1 MYLSFYG
8 LSRKPFDNVPNPEF
22 YFETAKTRETLECL
36 RFSTLQ
42 EGAIALLSG
51 KAGCG
56 KTLLL
61 RMLMKELE
69 PRCEIACLSGA
80 LDTPEEFLSELVY
93 QLGANGA
100 GGGKVDL
107 SRKVGEVLFHA
118 LDSGKRSFIVLD
130 EVTGMIREEVAREVA
145 KIADLQLDDRSL
157 ASILIADDG
166 TIESQLPSSRL
177 RARVTVIA
185 RTVPLSLTESISY
198 MDHRL
203 TVAGG
208 GPELFTPDAK
218 LAIAAASG
226 GVPGRISALADL
238 SLYLGAREKV
248 RPVDIRVIDAAISRS
263 MRNEVQG
270 SPQET

>member
-8 LSRKPFDNVPNPEF
+8 LARKPFDNVPDPEF
-22 YFETAKTRETLECL
+22 YFETAKTREALECL

-42 EGAIALLSG
+42 EGAISLLSG
-51 KAGCG
+51 RDGCG
-56 KTLLL
+56 KTLFL

-80 LDTPEEFLSELVY
+80 LDTPEEFLSELVH
-93 QLGANGA
+93 QLGGNGA
-100 GGGKVDL
+100 GGGRVEL
-107 SRKVGEVLFHA
+107 SRKAGEMLFHA
-118 LDSGKRSFIVLD
+118 LDSGKRSFLVFD
-130 EVTGMIREEVAREVA
+130 EVTGMNREEVAREVA

-185 RTVPLSLTESISY
+185 RTGPLSLTESISY

-203 TVAGG
+203 TAAGG
-208 GPELFTPDAK
+208 GPELFTGDAK
-218 LAIAAASG
+218 SAIAAAAG
-226 GVPGRISALADL
+226 GVPGRINALADL

-248 RPVDIRVIDAAISRS
+248 RPVDIRVIDTAISRS
-263 MRNEVQG
+263 TPGEEHAR
-270 SPQET
+270 